1 MDVFPVP
8 DRPTNATVSPVLIVR
23 LRLVNTGAL
32 GLDWYVR
39 LTFWKVMQSD
49 GDRDFSPA
57 TEIVDFD
64 SPMLEVISIVGF
76 WSCRANTREAAPFAR
91 PISGARENI

>member
-1 MDVFPVP
+1 MEVFPAP
-8 DRPTNATVSPVLIVR
+8 DRPTNATVSPALIVR

-39 LTFWKVMQSD
+39 LTFWKVMQSN
-49 GDRDFSPA
+49 GDRDSSSA

-64 SPMLEVISIVGF
+64 SLMLEVISIVGF
-76 WSCRANTREAAPFAR
+76 WSCRVNTRDAAPFAR